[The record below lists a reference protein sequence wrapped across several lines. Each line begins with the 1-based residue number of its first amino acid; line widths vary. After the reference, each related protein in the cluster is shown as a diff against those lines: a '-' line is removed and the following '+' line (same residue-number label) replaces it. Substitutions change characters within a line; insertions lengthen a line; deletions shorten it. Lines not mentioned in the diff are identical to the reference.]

1 MGGFESRSDHGDVAA
16 SDPYRRRYYP
26 LRPMSVSDTTPSG
39 RSPTRRRL
47 PNSIFEAGRILRSGE
62 LGSRELTESLLA
74 RADLIDGR
82 LGTYVTRMDKSALRD
97 AERADKN
104 LATGNDTSA
113 LLGIPL
119 AVKDVIAGYGAPTTA
134 QSAVRD
140 PRAVSMEEAS
150 VVRALREAGA
160 IILGKTTTMEF
171 AIGAPTLDDT
181 FPLPR
186 NPWDI
191 DYWAGGSSSGTANG
205 VAGGLF
211 LGGIGT
217 DTGGSIRLPASWC
230 GVTGLKP
237 TFGRVSTRGVMP
249 LAPSYDTVGPIA
261 RDARDCA
268 LLFAAIAGKG
278 LEACSITPTGASDI
292 AGITDSGDLSD
303 VRIGID
309 NDLFTVDDTDSS
321 PASLCR
327 AAVEVLG
334 EAGAEIQQVSLPYYK
349 ELRIATEKG
358 VPAEALSCY
367 GALLQSRWE
376 EFGASTRMAI
386 GSAVLTTAADYIEIQ
401 RVRKI
406 GRRALNTLFSTV
418 DVVVTPTCSITATPV
433 DDLAWDAVLEAMHT
447 AYWNAVG
454 YPAISVPVG
463 LTSSGLPAG
472 LQIAGG
478 FLKESTL
485 LRVAHEY
492 QQRTE
497 HHLLSPHT
505 LMPDDPT

>member
-1 MGGFESRSDHGDVAA
+1 M
-16 SDPYRRRYYP
+16 
-26 LRPMSVSDTTPSG
+26 
-39 RSPTRRRL
+39 
-47 PNSIFEAGRILRSGE
+47 
-62 LGSRELTESLLA
+62 LA

-82 LGTYVTRMDKSALRD
+82 LGTYVTRMDESALRD
-97 AERADKN
+97 AERADEK
-104 LATGNDTSA
+104 LASGVDGSA
-113 LLGIPL
+113 LLGIPV
-119 AVKDVIAGYGAPTTA
+119 AVKDVIVTSGAPTTA
-134 QSAVRD
+134 QSLVMD
-140 PRAVSMEEAS
+140 PRTKSMGEAS
-150 VVRALREAGA
+150 VVRTLREAGA

-171 AIGAPTLDDT
+171 AIGTPISDDK
-181 FPLPR
+181 FRVPR
-186 NPWDI
+186 NPWDL
-191 DYWAGGSSSGTANG
+191 DRWAGGSSSGTANG
-205 VAGGLF
+205 LASGLF

-249 LAPSYDTVGPIA
+249 LAPSYDTVGPMA

-268 LLFAAIAGKG
+268 LLFSAIAGKG
-278 LEACSITPTGASDI
+278 LEAPSMARAGYADGVEPSD
-292 AGITDSGDLSD
+292 GGDLSD
-303 VRIGID
+303 IRIGVD
-309 NDLFTVDDTDSS
+309 TDLLAVDGTDSS
-321 PASLCR
+321 PASLCL
-327 AAVEVLG
+327 AAVEVLA
-334 EAGAEIQQVSLPYYK
+334 EAGADIRQVSLPYYA
-349 ELRIATEKG
+349 EMRIATEKG
-358 VPAEALSCY
+358 VPVEALGCY
-367 GALLQSRWE
+367 GSLLQSRWE

-401 RVRKI
+401 RVRQI
-406 GRRALNTLFSTV
+406 GRRSLNRLFSTV

-433 DDLAWDAVLEAMHT
+433 DHLAWSAVLEAMQT

-478 FLKESTL
+478 YLNESTV

-497 HHLLSPHT
+497 YHLMSPPS
-505 LMPDDPT
+505 LALGDPR